1 MIALHNYSAG
11 AAAVAKLDIA
21 RARMSQ
27 GLPPTDIIPR
37 TPTISRPSSA
47 AARLWREKPWAMS
60 VGSGGNLLTAVSGK
74 EEVDEMRL
82 KAEKKVGKE
91 TGNCILLRYYV

>member
-1 MIALHNYSAG
+1 
-11 AAAVAKLDIA
+11 
-21 RARMSQ
+21 MSQ

-37 TPTISRPSSA
+37 TPTMSRPSSA
-47 AARLWREKPWAMS
+47 AAKLWREKPQMMS
-60 VGSGGNLLTAVSGK
+60 VGSGGNLLTIVSGK

-91 TGNCILLRYYV
+91 TGNCSILLRGYV